1 MPIITVK
8 VEEELKAQVTAVVEE
23 LGLDIPTAIRMY
35 LKAIV
40 RENGLPITTKLTF
53 IPTPVA
59 DVSEQKTTVPA
70 DEPVLTKT
78 TVEDEVVAPVAEQ
91 TSAVEE
97 EQASR
102 TMTVQEAEP
111 IESAVEPNKLA
122 EAMEPIIDYST
133 RSGRKDI
140 AYLFIGEIC
149 SIPSGSLTRWKDME
163 TKLSARYGTEV
174 TRPQN
179 VRWPATITMPDGTEI
194 KIPYWR
200 IVSERGAVRGDK
212 MIEQSVQ
219 EEMLKVEGHTFIAS
233 GHGIFSGIKVD
244 GWKEKLV

>member
-35 LKAIV
+35 LRAIA
-40 RENGLPITTKLTF
+40 RENRLPITTKLTIMP
-53 IPTPVA
+53 IPIA
-59 DVSEQKTTVPA
+59 DVPEQKTTVPA
-70 DEPVLTKT
+70 EEPVPTKKA
-78 TVEDEVVAPVAEQ
+78 VEYEATASVAEQ
-91 TSAVEE
+91 TSFVVE
-97 EQASR
+97 EQAGP
-102 TMTVQEAEP
+102 TMTGQEAEP
-111 IESAVEPNKLA
+111 TESAVEPNKPV
-122 EAMEPIIDYST
+122 EATEPIIDYDT

-179 VRWPATITMPDGTEI
+179 VRWPATITMPDGTVI

-219 EEMLKVEGHTFIAS
+219 EEMLKAEGHTFIAS